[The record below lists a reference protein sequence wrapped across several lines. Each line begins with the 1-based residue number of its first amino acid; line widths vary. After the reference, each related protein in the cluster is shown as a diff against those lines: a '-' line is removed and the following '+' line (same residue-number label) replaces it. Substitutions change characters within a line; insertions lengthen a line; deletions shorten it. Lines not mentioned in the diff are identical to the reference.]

1 MRNSELNSLVEPSI
15 ALVRRWLDAT
25 VDDNG
30 KRSRSPGERRLA
42 QLLKSP
48 QGLDF
53 AVKFVDRVVRSED
66 RRIAAR
72 ELFALSSSIPSTL
85 SAFDRLTIRLGGL
98 LAPLFGF
105 VVIPIARARMRQLV
119 GHLVADARPRL
130 LAKHIANANKD
141 GHALNLNL
149 LGEAV
154 LGENE
159 AGARFDRTFELLRRP
174 EVDYVSIKLSSVAS
188 QLSMWG
194 YNETIE
200 RLVNR
205 LMPMY
210 EFAVESNPPKF
221 INLDME
227 EYRDLHLTIDVFKR
241 IMSNPKLLGLSAGI
255 VVQCYLPD
263 SAKAT
268 QELWAFAATRVQQGG
283 APLKVRVVKGANLA
297 MERVDAEWHGWQLA
311 TYATKAETDANYKR
325 VLEWLLDREH
335 LKSLKVGIAGHNLF
349 DIALAH
355 NLMQKRGI
363 TTGAEFE
370 MLKGMASDI
379 SEVIRADI
387 GSPLLYTPVVRPK
400 EFRVA
405 IAYLIRRLEENAS
418 SENFM
423 SGLFDIAANP
433 EVFDREANRFR
444 RSVELVDSEPQL
456 PRRLDPIVRVGRA
469 SIAGGFVNEPDTD
482 PSMPASRGAVA
493 LAIARGTSITRWPK
507 PIEQGIDKLTSSE
520 QIHDLLVVARQA
532 NHSWARD
539 DIERKRILLAAA
551 DELAESRNELLTL
564 MVAEAGKTATEADPE
579 LSEAIDFARF
589 YAKSI
594 DGLRRLD
601 GTRFVPNQVTVVVPP
616 WNFPVAIPAG
626 GVLAALAAGSSVI
639 LKPAPQVPG
648 CSLAMVQALWRAGVP
663 REVLQ
668 IVSVEDGPMGLELV
682 GNEMVDSVVLTGAFD
697 TAKLFVHHKP
707 GLKLAAETSGKNSMI
722 ITPSA
727 DLDLAAADL
736 AKSAFGHAGQKC
748 SAASVAILVGSVR
761 KSEAFKNQLL
771 DAVQS
776 MKIGRDASS
785 TIGPLIE
792 PPTGKLL
799 KALTELDSGESWL
812 LQPRQLDEHGQTW
825 SPGIRVGVKPGAWIQ
840 TTEVFG
846 PVLAIVHAKN
856 LKQAIRIQNSTDFGL
871 TAGLHS
877 LDQREQAIWR
887 KTVQA
892 GNLYINRTM
901 TGAIVERQPFGGH
914 KRSSV
919 GWGLKAGGLNYL
931 FNFGRWVDEL
941 KHYRDDDWLEAAR
954 LSDNRWL
961 VERFG
966 FGLSK
971 TDTGTLRSEANIK
984 RYLPAEVLVL
994 IGEEVTQ
1001 QDKRLLRIRAFI
1013 DRANAINGE
1022 SMNVKF
1028 SRGNDRNSRVLQNPS
1043 PGLRVIVVGDP
1054 KFDLS
1059 GLQSNPDVTIFDNPV
1074 VVDGLITGLL
1084 LMREQSISITTH
1096 RYGDTFTIG

>member
-1 MRNSELNSLVEPSI
+1 M
-15 ALVRRWLDAT
+15 
-25 VDDNG
+25 
-30 KRSRSPGERRLA
+30 
-42 QLLKSP
+42 
-48 QGLDF
+48 
-53 AVKFVDRVVRSED
+53 
-66 RRIAAR
+66 
-72 ELFALSSSIPSTL
+72 
-85 SAFDRLTIRLGGL
+85 
-98 LAPLFGF
+98 FGF

-119 GHLVADARPRL
+119 GHLVADARPRR
-130 LAKHIANANKD
+130 LAKHIARATAD

-154 LGENE
+154 LGEHE
-159 AGARFDRTFELLRRP
+159 AGERFDRTFELLRRP
-174 EVDYVSIKLSSVAS
+174 EVSYVSIKLSSVAS

-194 YNETIE
+194 YRETVE

-210 EFAVESNPPKF
+210 EFAAQCNPPKF

-227 EYRDLHLTIDVFKR
+227 EYRDLGLTLDVFKR
-241 IMSNPKLLGLSAGI
+241 IMSSPSLLELPAGI

-263 SAKAT
+263 SSQAT
-268 QELWAFAATRVQQGG
+268 RELWAFAAARVQRGG

-311 TYATKAETDANYKR
+311 TYPTKAETDANYKR
-325 VLEWLLDREH
+325 VLEWLLDQEH
-335 LKSLKVGIAGHNLF
+335 LKSLRVGIAGHNLF
-349 DIALAH
+349 DIAFAH
-355 NLMQKRGI
+355 KLMQRRGV

-405 IAYLIRRLEENAS
+405 IAYLIRRLEENAA

-423 SGLFDIAANP
+423 SGIFDIASN
-433 EVFDREANRFR
+433 EQVFEREAGRFR
-444 RSVELVDSEPQL
+444 ESVELVDNEAQL
-456 PRRLDPIVRVGRA
+456 PRRRERVARIGRA
-469 SIAGGFVNEPDTD
+469 SIAAGFVNEPDTD
-482 PSMPASRGAVA
+482 PSMPADRSAVA
-493 LAIARGTSITRWPK
+493 LAVARGSSLTRWPK
-507 PIEQGIDKLTSSE
+507 PLENEIDQLTDTQ
-520 QIHDLLVVARQA
+520 QIRDHLLRARQA
-532 NHSWARD
+532 SDAWARD
-539 DIERKRILLAAA
+539 DITRERVLMVAA
-551 DELAESRNELLTL
+551 DVLAERRNELLSV

-594 DGLRRLD
+594 GGLRRLD
-601 GTRFVPNQVTVVVPP
+601 ATRFVPNRVTVVVPP

-639 LKPAPQVPG
+639 LKPAPQVPA
-648 CSLAMVQALWRAGVP
+648 CSLAMVQALWQAGVP
-663 REVLQ
+663 RDVLQ
-668 IVSVEDGPMGLELV
+668 IVSVEDGPLGLELV
-682 GNEMVDSVVLTGAFD
+682 GNDMVDSVVLTGAFD
-697 TAKLFVHHKP
+697 TAKLFVEHKP

-722 ITPSA
+722 ITPSS

-761 KSEAFKNQLL
+761 KSKSFENQLL
-771 DAVQS
+771 DSVRS
-776 MKIGRDASS
+776 MKIGREASS

-792 PPTGKLL
+792 PPSGKLL
-799 KALTELDSGESWL
+799 KALTELDDGESWL
-812 LQPRQLDEHGQTW
+812 LQPQQLDDRGQTW

-856 LKQAIRIQNSTDFGL
+856 LKQAIRIQNSTDYGL

-877 LDQREQAIWR
+877 LDPREQLIWR
-887 KTVQA
+887 NEVQA

-931 FNFGRWVDEL
+931 FNFGHWVDEL
-941 KHYRDDDWLEAAR
+941 AHYSDEDWLEAAR
-954 LSDNRWL
+954 LSDKRWL
-961 VERFG
+961 AERFG
-966 FGLSK
+966 MGASK
-971 TDTGTLRSEANIK
+971 ADAGTLRSEANIK
-984 RYLPAEVLVL
+984 RYLPAEVLVRV
-994 IGEEVTQ
+994 GAQVTES
-1001 QDKRLLRIRAFI
+1001 DKHLQRLKAFI
-1013 DRANAINGE
+1013 ESANKLGGLQL
-1022 SMNVKF
+1022 NVKF
-1028 SRGNDRNSRVLQNPS
+1028 SKGNDRNSRLLRNS
-1043 PGLRVIVVGDP
+1043 PAGLRVILVGDAAA
-1054 KFDLS
+1054 DVEHLR
-1059 GLQSNPDVTIFDNPV
+1059 SNPDVTIFDNPI

-1084 LMREQSISITTH
+1084 LLREQSISITTH
-1096 RYGDTFTIG
+1096 RYGNSFNID